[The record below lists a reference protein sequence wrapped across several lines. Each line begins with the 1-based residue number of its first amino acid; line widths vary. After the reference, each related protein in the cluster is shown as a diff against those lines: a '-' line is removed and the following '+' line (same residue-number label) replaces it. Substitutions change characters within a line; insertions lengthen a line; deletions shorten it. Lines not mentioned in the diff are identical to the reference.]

1 MGLANSAWATALSNP
16 LIDTQTQS
24 KVQTFSDGA
33 VHDITDAARV
43 GNAVS
48 TGYYFVRISNTG
60 ANNLRVTPNSDGT
73 AGDLLGPGASWEQ
86 AIKAGVK
93 IYTIGTAAQTYNAT
107 AFYPVAGQV
116 GSASYT

>member
-1 MGLANSAWATALSNP
+1 MGLATHNSALRNSNP
-16 LIDTQTQS
+16 LIDSATQS
-24 KVQTFSDGA
+24 KVQTFSDGNS
-33 VHDITDAARV
+33 HDITDAARV

-60 ANNLRVTPNSDGT
+60 ANDLRVTPNSDGT
-73 AGDLLGPGASWEQ
+73 GGDLVEPNASWEH

-107 AFYPVAGQV
+107 AFYPSAGQV